1 MHDPAMDGFQVFLRA
16 YLGAYEH
23 VPLSVLDVGSCAI
36 SGAETGSRRADIERR
51 GWTYVGIDIA
61 AGPNVDLVL
70 ADGCDWREVDSDSHD
85 VVLCSQVLEHTR
97 HPWRLV
103 QEIARALR
111 PRGIAYLAAPSAG
124 HARRYPEDCFRY
136 RPDGLPA
143 LARTGG
149 LDVIDVNV
157 QRRPV
162 YRNNIGCDAVAVVQ
176 KPDLP
181 PAEAGRW
188 RGRRQLGG
196 LSLRDDVGPEDLA
209 AVSFAPHAA
218 EPSPIAT
225 LAPRDGT
232 SAFDDHAA
240 ELARRRDPMR
250 RILHVR
256 RQLSATLKALTR
268 PL

>member
-1 MHDPAMDGFQVFLRA
+1 MHDPATDKFQVFLRA

-23 VPLSVLDVGSCAI
+23 TPLSVLDVGSRAVD
-36 SGAETGSRRADIERR
+36 GAETGTRRADIERR

-61 AGPNVDLVL
+61 AGPNVDLVV
-70 ADGCDWREVDSDSHD
+70 ADDDWREVGSDSRD

-97 HPWRLV
+97 HPWRVV
-103 QEIARALR
+103 QEIGRVLR
-111 PRGIAYLAAPSAG
+111 PRGIGFLAAPSAG
-124 HARRYPEDCFRY
+124 HVHRYPEDCFRY

-149 LDVIDVNV
+149 LDVIDANV
-157 QRRPV
+157 RQRPL
-162 YRNNIGCDAVAVVQ
+162 YRNDVRYDAVAVVQ

-188 RGRRQLGG
+188 HGRRQLGG

-218 EPSPIAT
+218 DPSPIAT
-225 LAPRDGT
+225 LAPRDGA
-232 SAFDDHAA
+232 SVFDD
-240 ELARRRDPMR
+240 ELVKRRDPMR

-256 RQLSATLKALTR
+256 RHLSATLKALTR